1 MSYTSEDLAALPK
14 IAAHLE
20 SLRKWMR
27 ESCTCPP
34 TMAETHDCK
43 WHLTALTL
51 DDDRT
56 ALLKAHA
63 EIVRLQAIEERAKRV
78 QHNFRPWLDDPMR
91 DVDNTLGTLLRY
103 IIEEPESRLEGK

>member
-1 MSYTSEDLAALPK
+1 MSYTSEDLAALLK

-56 ALLKAHA
+56 ALLKAHD
-63 EIVRLQAIEERAKRV
+63 EIVRLQGEVRDYHAVRVGGCNHGPGLGAAFHGCEE
-78 QHNFRPWLDDPMR
+78 
-91 DVDNTLGTLLRY
+91 G
-103 IIEEPESRLEGK
+103 LEGK